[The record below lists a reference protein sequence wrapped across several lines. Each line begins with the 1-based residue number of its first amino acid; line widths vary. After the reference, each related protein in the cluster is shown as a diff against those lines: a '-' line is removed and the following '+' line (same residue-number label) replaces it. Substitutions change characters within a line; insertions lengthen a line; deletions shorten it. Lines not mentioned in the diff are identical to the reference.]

1 VKILTAKN
9 NANTDDIIYHL
20 CMAAP
25 AAIAQVKKMNL
36 AEIIGLTGSNVQRD
50 GKLAG
55 KWIRAEIKYKMDGYD
70 NQNIQFP
77 SALLKSKNGD
87 CKSLSLLYLA
97 IMENAGYNGGFR
109 FASYRPN
116 GKFTHV
122 YNYFLDKSNKK
133 FIFDACSKNLNE
145 NKNYK
150 SVKDMRVNY
159 LAGAPV
165 MFEDVEK
172 RPVQTGFING
182 VPVVKFLDTGEIIS
196 APEYIGRKRL
206 KDRINDKWKQ
216 FQKNNPKLAD
226 TIKKG
231 VDTGKKVSLAPSR
244 AAFLTLLA
252 VNARGYSSKIKR
264 WMDKDPDAAKKLWE
278 GFGGDFNIFKEKV
291 AKAAARK
298 PLFGEK
304 RKRGVSGYNYAQDY
318 VGVEPVTTAASS
330 QAIIGAIAAAAPII
344 AALLAALKKAGI
356 KDTPEETPPAD
367 DEGLP
372 PLPDDPL
379 KDPKFIP
386 IDPESEEAAAYTR
399 SGGKVFVN
407 TQGQVTTPGSNLL
420 NPKNILIFGGVAVAA
435 FLLLKKKK

>member
-1 VKILTAKN
+1 MKILTAKN
-9 NANTDDIIYHL
+9 NADTNDIIYHL

-36 AEIIGLTGSNVQRD
+36 QEIIGLTGSNVQKD
-50 GKLAG
+50 AELAG

-97 IMENAGYNGGFR
+97 IMENAKHNGGFR

-133 FIFDACSKNLNE
+133 FIFDACSKDLNE

-150 SVKDMRVNY
+150 SIKDMRVNY
-159 LAGAPV
+159 LAGQPV
-165 MFEDVEK
+165 MFEDQDF
-172 RPVQTGFING
+172 RPVRSGFING
-182 VPVVKFLDTGEIIS
+182 VPVVQFLDTGEVIS
-196 APEYIGRKRL
+196 EPEFIARKRL
-206 KDRINDKWKQ
+206 KDLINDKWKD
-216 FQKNNPKLAD
+216 FKAKNPKLAD

-231 VDTGKKVSLAPSR
+231 VDAAPKIAFAPSR
-244 AAFLTLLA
+244 AAFLVLLTP
-252 VNARGYSSKIKR
+252 NFRGYTSKLSR
-264 WMDKDPDAAKKLWE
+264 WMNKDSAAVKKFWE
-278 GFGGDFNIFKEKV
+278 SFGGDYDKLQQVVDKGS
-291 AKAAARK
+291 KRK

-304 RKRGVSGYNYAQDY
+304 NKRGVSGFNYAEDY

-330 QAIIGAIAAAAPII
+330 QAVFAAIAAAAPII
-344 AALLAALKKAGI
+344 AALVAAFKKAGI
-356 KDTPEETPPAD
+356 KDTPEETPPTD
-367 DEGLP
+367 DGGLP

-379 KDPKFIP
+379 KNKNFTAA
-386 IDPESEEAAAYTR
+386 DPEGDEARAYNA
-399 SGGKVFVN
+399 SNGQVFV
-407 TQGQVTTPGSNLL
+407 TPDGQVVTGGSNLL
-420 NPKNILIFGGVAVAA
+420 NSKTLLIFGGVAVAA

>member
-1 VKILTAKN
+1 MRLLTAKN

-25 AAIAQVKKMNL
+25 GAIAQVKKMNL
-36 AEIIGLTGSNVQRD
+36 AEIIGLTGSNIAKD
-50 GKLAG
+50 GELTG
-55 KWIRAEIKYKMDGYD
+55 KWIRAEVKYKMDGYD

-150 SVKDMRVNY
+150 SIKDMRVNY

-182 VPVVKFLDTGEIIS
+182 VPVVKFLDSGEIIS
-196 APEYIGRKRL
+196 APEYIGRKKL
-206 KDRINDKWKQ
+206 KDAINKKWQDFK
-216 FQKNNPKLAD
+216 KNNPKLAD
-226 TIKKG
+226 KITKA
-231 VDTGKKVSLAPSR
+231 VDTGKKVSLAPTRGS
-244 AAFLTLLA
+244 FLLLLS
-252 VNARGYSSKIKR
+252 VNARGFSSKIKR
-264 WMDKDPDAAKKLWE
+264 WMDKDPNAAKKLWE
-278 GFGGDFNIFKEKV
+278 SFGGDFNIFKEKV
-291 AKAAARK
+291 AKGAARK

-304 RKRGVSGYNYAQDY
+304 KKRGVNGYNFYPDY
-318 VGVEPVTTAASS
+318 VGIEPTTTAVLS
-330 QAIIGAIAAAAPII
+330 AITAAAPII

-372 PLPDDPL
+372 PLPPDPL
-379 KDPKFIP
+379 ADPDKFIP
-386 IDPESEEAAAYTR
+386 SDPESEEAAAYTR

-407 TQGQVTTPGSNLL
+407 TQGQVTTPGQNLL
-420 NPKNILIFGGVAVAA
+420 NPKTLLIFGGVAVAA
-435 FLLLKKKK
+435 ILLLKKKK

>member
-1 VKILTAKN
+1 MRILTAKN
-9 NANTDDIIYHL
+9 NADTNDIIYHL

-36 AEIIGLTGSNVQRD
+36 AEIIGLTKSNVQKD
-50 GKLAG
+50 AELAG
-55 KWIRAEIKYKMDGYD
+55 KWIKAEIKYKMDGYD

-97 IMENAGYNGGFR
+97 IMENAGYNCGFR

-133 FIFDACSKNLNE
+133 FIFDACSKNLSE

-159 LAGAPV
+159 LAGQPV
-165 MFEDVEK
+165 MFEDQEK
-172 RPVQTGFING
+172 RPVRSGQING
-182 VPVVKFLDTGEIIS
+182 VPVVQFLDTGEIIS
-196 APEYIGRKRL
+196 EPEFIARKRL
-206 KDRINDKWKQ
+206 KDLINDKWKE
-216 FQKNNPKLAD
+216 FKDKNPKLAD

-231 VDTGKKVSLAPSR
+231 VDAAPKIAFAPSR
-244 AAFLTLLA
+244 ASFLVLLTP
-252 VNARGYSSKIKR
+252 NFRGYTSKLQR
-264 WMDKDPDAAKKLWE
+264 WINKDSAAVKKFWE
-278 GFGGDFNIFKEKV
+278 SFGGDYDKLQQVVDKGS
-291 AKAAARK
+291 KRK

-304 RKRGVSGYNYAQDY
+304 KKKGVSGFNYANDY
-318 VGVEPVTTAASS
+318 VGFTGVEEAAAA
-330 QAIIGAIAAAAPII
+330 QGIAAAIAAAAPII
-344 AALLAALKKAGI
+344 AALVSAFKKAKI
-356 KDTPEETPPAD
+356 KDTPEETPPTD

-379 KDPKFIP
+379 KNKNFTAA
-386 IDPESEEAAAYTR
+386 DPEGDEAKAYNA
-399 SGGKVFVN
+399 SGGQVFV
-407 TQGQVTTPGSNLL
+407 TPQGQVVTGGSNLL
-420 NPKNILIFGGVAVAA
+420 NSKTLLIFGGVAVAA

>member
-9 NANTDDIIYHL
+9 NADTNDIIYHL

-36 AEIIGLTGSNVQRD
+36 AEIIGLNGSNVQRD
-50 GKLAG
+50 AELAG

-122 YNYFLDKSNKK
+122 YNYFLDKSIKK
-133 FIFDACSKNLNE
+133 FIFDACSKNLSE

-159 LAGAPV
+159 LAGQPV
-165 MFEDVEK
+165 MFEDQEK
-172 RPVQTGFING
+172 RPVRSGFING
-182 VPVVKFLDTGEIIS
+182 VPVVQFLDTGEIIS
-196 APEYIGRKRL
+196 EPEYIGRKKI
-206 KDRINDKWKQ
+206 KDRINDKWKE
-216 FQKNNPKLAD
+216 FKDKNPKLAD
-226 TIKKG
+226 KITKA
-231 VDTGKKVSLAPSR
+231 VETGAKVTFAPSR
-244 AAFLTLLA
+244 TAFLTLLLPN
-252 VNARGYSSKIKR
+252 VRGFSSKLKR
-264 WMDKDPDAAKKLWE
+264 WMDRDSSAVKKFWE
-278 GFGGDFNIFKEKV
+278 SFGGDYNKLQDV
-291 AKAAARK
+291 VNKAAARK

-304 RKRGVSGYNYAQDY
+304 RKRGVSAYNYAEDF

-330 QAIIGAIAAAAPII
+330 QAIFAAIAAAAPII
-344 AALLAALKKAGI
+344 AALVAALKKAGI
-356 KDTPEETPPAD
+356 KDTPEETPPPD
-367 DEGLP
+367 DDGLP

-379 KDPKFIP
+379 KNKNFTAA
-386 IDPESEEAAAYTR
+386 DPEGDEAKAYNA
-399 SGGKVFVN
+399 SGGQVFV
-407 TQGQVTTPGSNLL
+407 TPQGQVVTGGSNLL
-420 NPKNILIFGGVAVAA
+420 NPKTLLIFGGVAVAA

>member
-1 VKILTAKN
+1 MKILTAKN
-9 NANTDDIIYHL
+9 NADTNDIIYHL

-25 AAIAQVKKMNL
+25 AAIAQIKKINL
-36 AEIIGLTGSNVQRD
+36 AEIIGLTGSNLQKD
-50 GKLAG
+50 AELAG

-109 FASYRPN
+109 FACYRPN

-122 YNYFLDKSNKK
+122 YNYFLDKSNKN

-165 MFEDVEK
+165 MFEDIEK
-172 RPVQTGFING
+172 RPVQTGYING

-196 APEYIGRKRL
+196 EPEFIARKRL
-206 KDRINDKWKQ
+206 KDLINDKWKD
-216 FQKNNPKLAD
+216 FKAKNPKLAD

-231 VDTGKKVSLAPSR
+231 VDAAPKIAFAPSR
-244 AAFLTLLA
+244 AAFLVLLTP
-252 VNARGYSSKIKR
+252 NFRGYTSKLQR
-264 WMDKDPDAAKKLWE
+264 WMNKDSAAVKKFWE
-278 GFGGDFNIFKEKV
+278 SFGGDYDKLQQVVDKGS
-291 AKAAARK
+291 KRK

-304 RKRGVSGYNYAQDY
+304 KKKGVSGFNYANDY
-318 VGVEPVTTAASS
+318 VGFTGVEEAGAA
-330 QAIIGAIAAAAPII
+330 QGIAAAIAAAAPII
-344 AALLAALKKAGI
+344 AALVAAFKKAGI
-356 KDTPEETPPAD
+356 KDTPEETPPTD
-367 DEGLP
+367 DGGLP

-379 KDPKFIP
+379 KNKNFTAA
-386 IDPESEEAAAYTR
+386 DPEGDEAKAYNA
-399 SGGKVFVN
+399 SGGQVFV
-407 TQGQVTTPGSNLL
+407 TPQGQVVTGGSNLL
-420 NPKNILIFGGVAVAA
+420 NPKTLLIFGGVAVAA

>member
-1 VKILTAKN
+1 MKLLTAKN

-50 GKLAG
+50 GELTG
-55 KWIRAEIKYKMDGYD
+55 KWIRAEIKYKMDGYE

-77 SALLKSKNGD
+77 SALLKSKKGD

-116 GKFTHV
+116 GKYTHV

-133 FIFDACSKNLNE
+133 IIFDACSKNLNE

-150 SVKDMRVNY
+150 SIKDMRVNY

-172 RPVQTGFING
+172 RLVQTGYING
-182 VPVVKFLDTGEIIS
+182 VPVVKFLDTGEVIS
-196 APEYIGRKRL
+196 APEYIGRRKL
-206 KDRINDKWKQ
+206 KDAINKKWQDFKN
-216 FQKNNPKLAD
+216 NNPKLAD
-226 TIKKG
+226 KITKA
-231 VDTGKKVSLAPSR
+231 VDTGKKVALVQSR
-244 AAFLTLLA
+244 AAFLLLLA
-252 VNARGYSSKIKR
+252 VNARGFSSKIKR
-264 WMDKDPDAAKKLWE
+264 WMDKNPDQAKKLWE
-278 GFGGDFNIFKEKV
+278 GFGGDFNKFKEAV
-291 AKAAARK
+291 AKGASRK

-304 RKRGVSGYNYAQDY
+304 KKRGVNGYNYAPDY
-318 VGVEPVTTAASS
+318 VGIEPTTTAVL
-330 QAIIGAIAAAAPII
+330 GAITAAAPII

-379 KDPKFIP
+379 QDPKFIP
-386 IDPESEEAAAYTR
+386 SDPESEEAAAYTR

-407 TQGQVTTPGSNLL
+407 TQGQVTTPGTNLL
-420 NPKNILIFGGVAVAA
+420 NTKNILIFGGVAVAA
-435 FLLLKKKK
+435 ILLLKKKK